1 MMLSSGTVRPT
12 HYPSIRL
19 RRYHMV
25 HGVKVV
31 RWCACFFNILIFH
44 GERTS
49 FVPVPPL
56 ARDQAHHR
64 GVVVRLDSGTSAYS
78 FFTHLAVPY

>member
-31 RWCACFFNILIFH
+31 RWCACFFNISRR
-44 GERTS
+44 EN
-49 FVPVPPL
+49 FVRSCPAPL